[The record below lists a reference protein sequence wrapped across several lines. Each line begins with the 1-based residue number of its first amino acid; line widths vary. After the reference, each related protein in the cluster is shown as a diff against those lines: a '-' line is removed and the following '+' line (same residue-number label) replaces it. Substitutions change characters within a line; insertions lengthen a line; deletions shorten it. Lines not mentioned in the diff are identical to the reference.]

1 MWAKALKFLTNLA
14 FKRIFMGFLTPR
26 KKREPNQWRVCAVC
40 SHEFRAF
47 NGRQRV
53 CKKLN
58 CRRIDR
64 ARQYQAM
71 LVQKKLE
78 VKASFFDHEEQE

>member
-1 MWAKALKFLTNLA
+1 MYARILKFLTNLA
-14 FKRIFMGFLTPR
+14 FKRIFMGFLTSR

-40 SHEFRAF
+40 SYEFRAF

-78 VKASFFDHEEQE
+78 AKASFDHKDQE